1 MEFGVFTFIIPDTIF
16 NSVKKY
22 MNYVLEPDKNSQLL
36 FTYDNEP
43 DIIKEFNMKTNP
55 KMKKMW
61 YSLQGIHVFPP
72 SFQFQTKK
80 GLTLFWEDVPVFS
93 QERGVYTLKS
103 LKQIFHKHS
112 NWNNYKS
119 SVHNC
124 VYCIQK
130 ENAFSILKISSN
142 RYLFAY
148 HPKYL
153 DKTEVEQ
160 IVFELFM
167 S

>member
-1 MEFGVFTFIIPDTIF
+1 
-16 NSVKKY
+16 
-22 MNYVLEPDKNSQLL
+22 
-36 FTYDNEP
+36 
-43 DIIKEFNMKTNP
+43 MKTNH

-61 YSLQGIHVFPP
+61 YSSHNVFPP
-72 SFQFQTKK
+72 SFQFQTQK
-80 GLTLFWEDVPVFS
+80 GLTLFWEDVPEFS

-103 LKQIFHKHS
+103 LKHIFHKHI
-112 NWNNYKS
+112 NWKNYKL

-160 IVFELFM
+160 IVFELFIENNK
-167 S
+167 